1 MKHFKKRK
9 ARTRVSFIRFL
20 SFFIMSVLAT
30 GAYAQQRITG
40 KVVDKNNES
49 IIGASITL
57 KSNPSV
63 GTVSDLNGNF
73 AIQTAPNDILHVSY
87 MGYISQDVSIEGKT
101 SLKIVLVEDT
111 KALDE
116 VVVIGYG
123 IQRKG
128 DITSSIASIKSDGFT
143 PGKVQDAAELIK
155 GKVAGLAIAKNSGDP
170 NASSSIML
178 RGASTLE
185 GNMQPLVLVD
195 GIPGSLTT
203 VASENIESI
212 DVLKDASA
220 AAIYGTRGA
229 NGVIII
235 TTKSGRRE
243 QKLTANYS
251 GYVSI
256 SNLAKTPDFMDA
268 EDIRQGKTSFSDD
281 GYETDW
287 LKAITRTA
295 FTHNHSLS
303 LSGGTK
309 YLAYSANISYRNEE
323 GTIKKSDKEQTR
335 LQLNVTQYLLN
346 DKVKIGLNLLKGY
359 HKNSNSNSTDQDIT
373 NIYRQAIIRNP
384 TSPIY
389 DEDGSYYEEF
399 DRYQYLNPVEMINER
414 IGEEKKEWTD
424 VIGNITVEP
433 IKGWQT
439 NLMLS
444 RSTTNSSNG
453 NYETMQY
460 YASQTSDHKNGAS
473 RNFNRTSDENLEL
486 TSRYDYNKNN
496 HRLSALVGY
505 SYNYNE
511 ADGFNAWNQ
520 GFPTDAFLYN
530 NLGVGAMLKEGR
542 ADMGSYKYD
551 SKLIGFFGRVSYG
564 YGNRYNVMVS
574 LRREGSSKFGD
585 NHKWGSFPSISAGWT
600 ISNEEFM
607 KPLASTISNLKLRAG
622 FGVTGI
628 TPNDSYKSLTSYSF
642 SQGYYLNPSG
652 KWVNGLTV
660 KSNPN
665 PNLKWEKTS
674 EFNLGVD
681 FGFFGNRLHGSIDVY
696 NKETKDLLYWY
707 NVPVP
712 PNLYGSTL
720 ANVGSIRN
728 RGIELLIGGTP
739 IKTKDFEWNTT
750 LTLSHN
756 SNKLLNLSND
766 LYQTENYKNV
776 GWAGDPIKVQTHRLE
791 VGKGLGNFWGLKT
804 VGVTDDGYW
813 LIEDPQTGEALTF
826 TTAMNSDRYR
836 QYLGNGLP
844 KLYAGWSNT
853 FRYKNIDLNIQT
865 SGQFGFKILN
875 EIRMFYENNMTQYN
889 KLKSAAEP
897 VYGKVPLAS
906 NQQQAYVSYY
916 LENGNY
922 VKFDNITLGYTYRL
936 PKNDYVS
943 SIRFYASGQNLFCI
957 TGYSGL
963 DPEIGNTKPLENA
976 GQDFR
981 DKYPSTKSLTF
992 GLIVNF

>member
-1 MKHFKKRK
+1 
-9 ARTRVSFIRFL
+9 
-20 SFFIMSVLAT
+20 
-30 GAYAQQRITG
+30 
-40 KVVDKNNES
+40 
-49 IIGASITL
+49 
-57 KSNPSV
+57 
-63 GTVSDLNGNF
+63 
-73 AIQTAPNDILHVSY
+73 

-414 IGEEKKEWTD
+414 IGEEK
-424 VIGNITVEP
+424 
-433 IKGWQT
+433 
-439 NLMLS
+439 
-444 RSTTNSSNG
+444 RSG
-453 NYETMQY
+453 PM
-460 YASQTSDHKNGAS
+460 
-473 RNFNRTSDENLEL
+473 
-486 TSRYDYNKNN
+486 
-496 HRLSALVGY
+496 
-505 SYNYNE
+505 
-511 ADGFNAWNQ
+511 
-520 GFPTDAFLYN
+520 
-530 NLGVGAMLKEGR
+530 
-542 ADMGSYKYD
+542 
-551 SKLIGFFGRVSYG
+551 
-564 YGNRYNVMVS
+564 
-574 LRREGSSKFGD
+574 
-585 NHKWGSFPSISAGWT
+585 
-600 ISNEEFM
+600 
-607 KPLASTISNLKLRAG
+607 
-622 FGVTGI
+622 
-628 TPNDSYKSLTSYSF
+628 
-642 SQGYYLNPSG
+642 
-652 KWVNGLTV
+652 
-660 KSNPN
+660 
-665 PNLKWEKTS
+665 
-674 EFNLGVD
+674 
-681 FGFFGNRLHGSIDVY
+681 
-696 NKETKDLLYWY
+696 
-707 NVPVP
+707 
-712 PNLYGSTL
+712 
-720 ANVGSIRN
+720 
-728 RGIELLIGGTP
+728 
-739 IKTKDFEWNTT
+739 
-750 LTLSHN
+750 
-756 SNKLLNLSND
+756 
-766 LYQTENYKNV
+766 
-776 GWAGDPIKVQTHRLE
+776 
-791 VGKGLGNFWGLKT
+791 
-804 VGVTDDGYW
+804 
-813 LIEDPQTGEALTF
+813 
-826 TTAMNSDRYR
+826 
-836 QYLGNGLP
+836 
-844 KLYAGWSNT
+844 
-853 FRYKNIDLNIQT
+853 
-865 SGQFGFKILN
+865 
-875 EIRMFYENNMTQYN
+875 
-889 KLKSAAEP
+889 
-897 VYGKVPLAS
+897 
-906 NQQQAYVSYY
+906 
-916 LENGNY
+916 
-922 VKFDNITLGYTYRL
+922 
-936 PKNDYVS
+936 
-943 SIRFYASGQNLFCI
+943 
-957 TGYSGL
+957 
-963 DPEIGNTKPLENA
+963 
-976 GQDFR
+976 
-981 DKYPSTKSLTF
+981 
-992 GLIVNF
+992 